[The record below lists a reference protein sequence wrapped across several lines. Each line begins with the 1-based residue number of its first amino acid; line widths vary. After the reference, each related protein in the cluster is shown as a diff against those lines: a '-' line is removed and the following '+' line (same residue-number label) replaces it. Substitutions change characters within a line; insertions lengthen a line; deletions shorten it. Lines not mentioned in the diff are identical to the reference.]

1 MGDKMK
7 DMEERLD
14 KLENSLK
21 LTFMEIEKRL
31 ESMTQEQP
39 VNIEDRLQELEDLL
53 LLIQLEITKLKD
65 RSGPLDFGI
74 STGAPDIHERMSKIE
89 ETVMGGELKHA
100 GDESKAKLGTDVDDE
115 TEKRLRT
122 LEESIGQHHKFVTEQ
137 KKVDVV
143 GRLDE
148 IDKRLASVEN
158 KKLVSD
164 KGVIISRKDVL
175 DDVKKILFA

>member
-21 LTFMEIEKRL
+21 LTFLEIEKRL

-89 ETVMGGELKHA
+89 EAVMGDKFVEHA
-100 GDESKAKLGTDVDDE
+100 NDESKAELQSQDDE
-115 TEKRLRT
+115 TEERLRT
-122 LEESIGQHHKFVTEQ
+122 LEERIGQHHEFVTEQ

-143 GRLDE
+143 SKLDE

-164 KGVIISRKDVL
+164 KGVIISHKDIL